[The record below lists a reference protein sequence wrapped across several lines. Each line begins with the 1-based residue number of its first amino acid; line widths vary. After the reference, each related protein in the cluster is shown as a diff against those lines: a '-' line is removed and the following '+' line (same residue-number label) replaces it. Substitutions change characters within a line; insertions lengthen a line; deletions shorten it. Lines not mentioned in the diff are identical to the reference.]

1 MLKVLSVTQRQAI
14 TQSVSQHGAAY
25 HGDLSK
31 SVTHLVAAVPQGK
44 KYEFARQWG
53 ITVVTLQW
61 ITDSLRRRMA
71 LEGAYYDPTL
81 PTERQGQGAF
91 KEFLPEHVQLEK
103 RARDEEAAQKASEI
117 GRKKLRRT
125 ASAKLGS
132 QNLELWQNITAGSDN
147 TPRHVNNNW
156 TDPDATADAA
166 RWTEIAPLECQ
177 NGNGLAEKARL
188 STSDVAKLNDRPKQ
202 GIFQGR
208 LIYIHG
214 FDSNKAGYFSS
225 KTITMVAT
233 NFPDVYRPQSYSLIS
248 KQMALPLVH
257 LKQIFRLLQM
267 MTSRKELC
275 LCHTMCQGS
284 V

>member
-1 MLKVLSVTQRQAI
+1 MFLKVLSVTQRQAI

-53 ITVVTLQW
+53 INVVTLQW

-71 LEGAYYDPTL
+71 LEGPYYDPLL

-103 RARDEEAAQKASEI
+103 RARDEEAAQKASEM

-132 QNLELWQNITAGSDN
+132 QNFELLQNITAGSDHTQGN
-147 TPRHVNNNW
+147 VSNNW
-156 TDPDATADAA
+156 MDLDSTVDAA
-166 RWTEIAPLECQ
+166 RWNETALPERQ
-177 NGNGLAEKARL
+177 NGNSIAEKPRL
-188 STSDVAKLNDRPKQ
+188 STSDAEKSDDRPKQ

-208 LIYIHG
+208 LIYIYG
-214 FDSNKAGYFSS
+214 FDSTKASYF
-225 KTITMVAT
+225 
-233 NFPDVYRPQSYSLIS
+233 F
-248 KQMALPLVH
+248 
-257 LKQIFRLLQM
+257 
-267 MTSRKELC
+267 
-275 LCHTMCQGS
+275 
-284 V
+284 

>member
-1 MLKVLSVTQRQAI
+1 MIFKVSSVTQRQAI

-71 LEGAYYDPTL
+71 LEGVYYDPTL

-91 KEFLPEHVQLEK
+91 KELLPDHFHLEK
-103 RARDEEAAQKASEI
+103 HARDEEAAQKASEM

-132 QNLELWQNITAGSDN
+132 QNLELWQNITAGSDHVQRN
-147 TPRHVNNNW
+147 VNNSLM
-156 TDPDATADAA
+156 DPDTTVDAV
-166 RWTEIAPLECQ
+166 RWTETALPERQ
-177 NGNGLAEKARL
+177 NENGTAEKPHL
-188 STSDVAKLNDRPKQ
+188 STSDAEKPDNRPRQ

-214 FDSNKAGYFSS
+214 FDSNKASYLSDQNITLAE
-225 KTITMVAT
+225 TIIP
-233 NFPDVYRPQSYSLIS
+233 NVYRPQFYLLIS
-248 KQMALPLVH
+248 EQMALPLVH
-257 LKQIFRLLQM
+257 LNQIFCLLQR
-267 MTSRKELC
+267 TKW
-275 LCHTMCQGS
+275 
-284 V
+284 